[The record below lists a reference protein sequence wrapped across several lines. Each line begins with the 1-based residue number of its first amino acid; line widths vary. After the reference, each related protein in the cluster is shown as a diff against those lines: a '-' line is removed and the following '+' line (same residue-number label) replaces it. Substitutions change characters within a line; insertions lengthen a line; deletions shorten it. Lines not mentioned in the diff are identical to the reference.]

1 MDTDKIRE
9 KFGDDFVA
17 TDHTFKLGI
26 DHRFTGHFAERFKDR
41 HVLETCT
48 GAGFT
53 TIAMARVAT
62 HVTTVEIDPSHQKQA
77 QRNLEKAGLLNQ
89 VEFISGDILDENLLK
104 SLHHFDAAFLDPD
117 WNDTELGHEY
127 SFFNSNTLPPADV
140 LLGRI
145 FDITKNIALVLP
157 PFIDISEFNGL
168 PINERE
174 KLYYGDSHELYCLY
188 FGELIKRAGET
199 VFRV

>member
-1 MDTDKIRE
+1 MNPDMIRE

-26 DHRFTGHFAERFKDR
+26 DHRFTEHFAKRFEGRK
-41 HVLETCT
+41 VLETCT

-53 TIAMARVAT
+53 TISMARVAL
-62 HVTTVEIDPSHQKQA
+62 HVTTVEINPTHQKQA
-77 QRNLEKAGLLNQ
+77 KRNIEKAGLINQ
-89 VEFISGDILDENLLK
+89 VQFISGDILDENLLK
-104 SLHHFDAAFLDPD
+104 SLPQIDSAFLDPD
-117 WNDTELGHEY
+117 WDDTELGHKY
-127 SFFNSNTLPPADV
+127 SFVNSNTLPPADI

-174 KLYYGDSHELYCLY
+174 KLFFGDSHELYCLY
-188 FGELIKRAGET
+188 FGELIKCVGET
-199 VFRV
+199 EFRV